1 MKIALTLPSLGG
13 GGAERI
19 AATLASGWAQR
30 GHTVT
35 VVTLDE
41 ARQEDYPLSPTVHRV
56 GLGLLRPSE
65 DFVQG
70 VVTNGKRLIALRGF
84 LRRARPDVVLGMT
97 SEIAILST
105 LAATGL
111 PTIVIASERTHPPM
125 MPLPRHWAWLRRK
138 VYPRADAVAMLTQ
151 EGGAWLG
158 QEIPNAHAIVM
169 PNPVTW
175 PMLDP
180 APGPSPATLLDAGDR
195 VVLMA
200 GRLIASKRFDL
211 AIESFARVA
220 AAVPRSQLVILGEG
234 EERSRLEALARELDL
249 ETRVRLPGRVSNLGD
264 WYQRAELLLVTS
276 RFEGFPNIITEA
288 MAHACPVISVDCPT
302 GPRDLITDGQDGLL
316 LPANPPPQQI
326 ADAVIRLFSDEATRA
341 AMSARAIAVRDRYSL
356 DSILGR
362 WGRIF
367 EELGLQ
373 ANQRSLAREAG

>member
-1 MKIALTLPSLGG
+1 MSAEDVTLVIRADRALLPEGE
-13 GGAERI
+13 AP
-19 AATLASGWAQR
+19 A
-30 GHTVT
+30 T
-35 VVTLDE
+35 VVVKGE
-41 ARQEDYPLSPTVHRV
+41 
-56 GLGLLRPSE
+56 
-65 DFVQG
+65 
-70 VVTNGKRLIALRGF
+70 
-84 LRRARPDVVLGMT
+84 
-97 SEIAILST
+97 
-105 LAATGL
+105 
-111 PTIVIASERTHPPM
+111 TIVAVG
-125 MPLPRHWAWLRRK
+125 PRDME
-138 VYPRADAVAMLTQ
+138 V
-151 EGGAWLG
+151 EGGE
-158 QEIPNAHAIVM
+158 EI
-169 PNPVTW
+169 
-175 PMLDP
+175 
-180 APGPSPATLLDAGDR
+180 
-195 VVLMA
+195 
-200 GRLIASKRFDL
+200 
-211 AIESFARVA
+211 
-220 AAVPRSQLVILGEG
+220 ILGEG

-373 ANQRSLAREAG
+373 ADQRSLAREAG